1 MEELGL
7 ENILDQDDIENLF
20 SSKEKESDNNQNSDI
35 NKDSNNKSTEV
46 NPETLFQDTPESVS
60 SEENKESGGVS
71 SEEKQI
77 QPNIL
82 SSIAKALKE
91 DGTLP
96 DLNDDII
103 NNIKGA
109 EDFSKMIED
118 LITSKLDETQ
128 QRITE
133 ALNLNVEPSEI
144 KRFESTIQYLNNL
157 KEDTILDESNESLNI
172 RKSLI
177 FQDFINRGYSE
188 ERAKREVDKSI
199 TAGTD
204 IEDAKEALIGNKE
217 FYTSEYQKIIKEA
230 KDKEIQKV
238 KDEENLNNE
247 LKKSIIDSKVIFGK
261 VELNSDVKRK
271 AFEAITKP
279 IYKDSDGNYLTAVQR
294 YQRENKSE
302 FLKNIGIIYT
312 LTNGF
317 KDVDNLISSTVKKE
331 TKNSLKEL
339 EHALNNTNRTSD
351 GILSYTGG
359 IIDENSYL
367 KTYNNID
374 V

>member
-20 SSKEKESDNNQNSDI
+20 SSKEKEPEDIQDND
-35 NKDSNNKSTEV
+35 KDNKSTEI
-46 NPETLFQDTPESVS
+46 NPETLFQDTSESVG
-60 SEENKESGGVS
+60 SEKDKESGGTS

-96 DLNDDII
+96 DLNDDVID
-103 NNIKGA
+103 NIKGA

-118 LITSKLDETQ
+118 IISSKLDDTQ
-128 QRITE
+128 KRITE
-133 ALNLNVEPSEI
+133 ALNFNVEPSEI

-157 KEDTILDESNESLNI
+157 REDSLTDESNESLNI

-177 FQDFINRGYSE
+177 FQDFVNRGYSE

-230 KDKEIQKV
+230 KDKEIQKT
-238 KDEENLNNE
+238 KEDENLNNE
-247 LKKSIIDSKVIFGK
+247 LKKSIVDSKVIFGK
-261 VELNSDVKRK
+261 VELNADVKKK
-271 AFEAITKP
+271 AFEAVTKP
-279 IYKDSDGNYLTAVQR
+279 LYKDSDGNYLTAIQK
-294 YQRENKSE
+294 YQKENKSE
-302 FLKNIGIIYT
+302 FLKNLGIIYT
-312 LTNGF
+312 LTDGF
-317 KDVDNLISSTVKKE
+317 KNVDNLLNSTVKKE

-339 EHALNNTNRTSD
+339 EHTLNNTNRTSD
-351 GILSYTGG
+351 GILSYAGG
-359 IIDENSYL
+359 IIDDNSYL
-367 KTYNNID
+367 RTYSNID